1 MPFFIFRAIA
11 HLVSVAGTR
20 PAPRRRQSRLREFM
34 TAKRGKSKY
43 KITGRPVAAT
53 ALPTAPDKAKTAGR
67 QRRYGL
73 L

>member
-1 MPFFIFRAIA
+1 
-11 HLVSVAGTR
+11 
-20 PAPRRRQSRLREFM
+20 M